1 MEASPPPTSPS
12 ADPVHTTEPDAPSPT
27 PASTPTAT
35 PEATPTSD
43 PASGT
48 GESLE
53 VLADEKWEGIYDY
66 NDWNEIQEALEE
78 ASKKE
83 DWKNWPH
90 IGRQLKNGYVW
101 LIDGKAY
108 VCAWEQWADVTMAD
122 TPKTIVERY
131 RDYFIEIT
139 RDTRVFTQKDII
151 DYGSGHKTFDK
162 NDLPKKG
169 DLYWDGVYFWLL
181 REDIPNEYNLPQ
193 DNGGCWQKILQPPRE

>member
-83 DWKNWPH
+83 DWKNRKQIDWH
-90 IGRQLKNGYVW
+90 LENGYVW
-101 LIDGKAY
+101 LIGGTAY
-108 VCAWEQWADVTMAD
+108 VSAWFQGIVIDADD
-122 TPKTIVERY
+122 TPKTIVEKY
-131 RDYFIEIT
+131 SQYFIEIT
-139 RDTRVFTQKDII
+139 SKTKVFIPKDITDENGTHFKDPI
-151 DYGSGHKTFDK
+151 
-162 NDLPKKG
+162 PKKG
-169 DLYWDGVYFWLL
+169 DLYWDGIDFWLL
-181 REDIPNEYNLPQ
+181 REHIDNGYNLPQ